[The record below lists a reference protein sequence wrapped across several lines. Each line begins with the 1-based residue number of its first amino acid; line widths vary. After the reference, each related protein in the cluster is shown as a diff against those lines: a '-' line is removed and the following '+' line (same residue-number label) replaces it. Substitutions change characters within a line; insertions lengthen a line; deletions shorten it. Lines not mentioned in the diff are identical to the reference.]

1 MLLLLLLLESVNCV
15 MVDVNEVP
23 GENPI
28 AKAIAKC
35 WSTKFKLV
43 QSNSEIVHLFAGSET
58 ERQGW
63 RSLQIRELGSC
74 RDATTHNSPH

>member
-1 MLLLLLLLESVNCV
+1 MVTADAILIMVHKHHNDDDDASESCLASYCCCWSESVNCV

-28 AKAIAKC
+28 ANAIAKC

-43 QSNSEIVHLFAGSET
+43 QSNSEIVH
-58 ERQGW
+58 
-63 RSLQIRELGSC
+63 
-74 RDATTHNSPH
+74 

>member
-1 MLLLLLLLESVNCV
+1 

-28 AKAIAKC
+28 ANAIAKC

-58 ERQGW
+58 GRQGW
-63 RSLQIRELGSC
+63 RSL
-74 RDATTHNSPH
+74 